1 MPRFLLLTAM
11 VLFAILLPPASATAA
26 SLEENPAAYLAS
38 VTQDLLPGS
47 VDEAAVR
54 KQLAAA
60 ARLTGEE
67 APAVAVAS
75 IRAARFIFD
84 ATKAQASPLDVLD
97 AVVQRGKG
105 RPLAETIGLYVE
117 ARRQAPGKTHAE
129 ALAAMP

>member
-67 APAVAVAS
+67 APAVAAAS

-105 RPLAETIGLYVE
+105 RPLAETIGLYVQ
-117 ARRQAPGKTHAE
+117 ARRQAAGKTHAE